1 MRRLA
6 GTASCCCLFILLAVT
21 QGMGCGDKVLAL
33 GRAVKLR
40 YVSTHS
46 ASILLYLHS
55 GTPAASAMSDASLQS
70 ALKRS
75 SQVLKIVT
83 DAAELDQA
91 LNRGK
96 YDLVVA
102 DPRDAPGIEQQLQ
115 AISSRSVVIPLLYQ
129 STKAEASTLA
139 KHYHVILKAPAKM
152 DSYFSALDEGMEMKA
167 KRDEVSVLAKK

>member
-1 MRRLA
+1 MRRL
-6 GTASCCCLFILLAVT
+6 GEVISCCCIFLLLAVT

-46 ASILLYLHS
+46 ASILLYLRS
-55 GTPAASAMSDASLQS
+55 GTPAAVALSDANLQS
-70 ALKRS
+70 ALKKS
-75 SQVLKIVT
+75 SQVLKVVT
-83 DAAELDQA
+83 DASGLDEA

-96 YDLVVA
+96 YDLIVT
-102 DPRDAPGIEQQLQ
+102 DPQDAPGLEQQLQ
-115 AISSRSVVIPLLYQ
+115 AMSSRSVVIPLLYQ
-129 STKAEASTLA
+129 STKAEASALA
-139 KHYHVILKAPAKM
+139 KHYRVILKTPAKM

>member
-1 MRRLA
+1 VRRLA
-6 GTASCCCLFILLAVT
+6 GVACCCIFILLAVS

-55 GTPAASAMSDASLQS
+55 GTRAAPAMSDASLQS
-70 ALKRS
+70 ALKKS
-75 SQVLKIVT
+75 SQVLKIVN
-83 DAAELDQA
+83 DAAELEQA

-96 YDLVVA
+96 YDLIVT
-102 DPRDAPGIEQQLQ
+102 DPQDAPGIEQLLQ
-115 AISSRSVVIPLLYQ
+115 AMSSHSVVIPLLYQ
-129 STKAEASTLA
+129 GSKAEASPLA

-152 DSYFSALDEGMEMKA
+152 DSYFSALNEGMEMKA
-167 KRDEVSVLAKK
+167 KRDEISVLAKK